1 MAAMFACSKM
11 SSEQVR
17 LMLLAYG
24 LEHAFRVLSFD
35 EIARG
40 IPHAGKDKIRA
51 GLDRLAEEG
60 LVSRFLG
67 RYCFN
72 REIPA
77 EVRRSIEQSVS
88 HSGTIR
94 ARK

>member
-1 MAAMFACSKM
+1 
-11 SSEQVR
+11 
-17 LMLLAYG
+17 MLLAYG
-24 LEHAFRVLSFD
+24 LEHAFRVLSLD

-40 IPHAGKDKIRA
+40 IPHARKEMVRA
-51 GLDRLAEEG
+51 ELDRLAEEG

-77 EVRRSIEQSVS
+77 EVRRSIEQTVTL
-88 HSGTIR
+88 SGTIR
-94 ARK
+94 ARQQL